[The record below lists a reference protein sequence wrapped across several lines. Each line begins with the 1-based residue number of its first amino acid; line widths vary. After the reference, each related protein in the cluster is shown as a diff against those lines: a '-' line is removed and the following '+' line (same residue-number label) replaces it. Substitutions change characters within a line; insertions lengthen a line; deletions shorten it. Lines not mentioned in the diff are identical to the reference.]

1 MTSTDSAK
9 RRLAWFHWQDLVW
22 LVLFG
27 SLAAVSPLQNSAEME
42 MLGALA
48 LLQVI
53 APRVPALNTR
63 AGTAVVIG
71 LKLLFGFLLMGVT
84 HSIDSDYVLILF
96 LPILSAATTY
106 GAAGTSLVTLLAC
119 MAYLFYLL
127 PLAQAHG
134 TPLEFK
140 DIQDVLLRVLFL
152 PLVAYLTH
160 GLAESNRNE
169 AQRAH
174 AAAEELVRANERLRE
189 AEASVRRSERLAALG
204 QLSAGLAHE
213 LRNPLSTIRTSA
225 EMLTRRLEGSNA
237 VAQELAGYIASEVDR
252 TNLLVTRFLEFARP
266 LQLRLSEL
274 DLHSLL
280 DEAIVNFQKQDPE
293 RRLTIHRAYD
303 PSLPTIQ
310 GDATMLERVF
320 FNLIQNAADAS
331 PADGV
336 VTVKTRAL
344 DSSLEVAV
352 IDRGSGIRPEHR
364 EQIFNPFFTTKPT
377 GVGLGL
383 PIAAKIVDEHGG
395 RLAVQSEPD
404 QGSAFVVQLP
414 RVQPS
419 TSANNTPKP
428 QSL

>member
-1 MTSTDSAK
+1 
-9 RRLAWFHWQDLVW
+9 VW
-22 LVLFG
+22 LILFG
-27 SLAAVSPLQNSAEME
+27 SLALVSPLKNSGELE

-53 APRVPALNTR
+53 APRLRALNTR

-84 HSIDSDYVLILF
+84 HSIDSDYALILF

-106 GAAGTSLVTLLAC
+106 RALGTSLVTLLAC
-119 MAYLFYLL
+119 TAYLIFII
-127 PLAQAHG
+127 PLAQAHVG
-134 TPLEFK
+134 PLRYE
-140 DIQDVLLRVLFL
+140 DIQDILLRALFL
-152 PLVAYLTH
+152 PLVAYLTY
-160 GLAESNRNE
+160 GLAESNRSE
-169 AQRAH
+169 ARRAQ
-174 AAAEELVRANERLRE
+174 ATAEELARANERLIE

-225 EMLTRRLEGSNA
+225 EMLTKRLDGANE
-237 VAQELAGYIASEVDR
+237 VARELAGYIASEVDR

-266 LQLRLSEL
+266 LQLRLSEV

-280 DEAIVNFQKQDPE
+280 DEAILNFQKQDPAC
-293 RRLTIHRAYD
+293 RLTIHRAYD
-303 PSLPTIQ
+303 PTLPTVR
-310 GDATMLERVF
+310 GDATLLERVF

-331 PADGV
+331 AADGV

-344 DSSLEVAV
+344 GSSLEVAV
-352 IDRGSGIRPEHR
+352 IDRGSGILPEHR
-364 EQIFNPFFTTKPT
+364 EQIFNPFFTTKPS

-395 RLAVQSEPD
+395 RLVVQSEPN
-404 QGSAFVVQLP
+404 QGAAFVVQLP
-414 RVQPS
+414 R
-419 TSANNTPKP
+419 TL
-428 QSL
+428 SLAH

>member
-1 MTSTDSAK
+1 MTSIDFAN
-9 RRLAWFHWQDLVW
+9 RRLAWFRWQDLVW

-27 SLAAVSPLQNSAEME
+27 SLAAISPIQNSAEIE
-42 MLGALA
+42 MLCALA
-48 LLQVI
+48 LLSVI
-53 APRVPALNTR
+53 APRIRALNTR

-71 LKLLFGFLLMGVT
+71 LKLVLGFLLIGVT
-84 HSIDSDYVLILF
+84 YGINSDYALVLF

-106 GAAGTSLVTLLAC
+106 GALGTSLVTLLAC
-119 MAYLFYLL
+119 VAYLVFL
-127 PLAQAHG
+127 PVAQARGFHFD
-134 TPLEFK
+134 PA
-140 DIQDVLLRVLFL
+140 DIQNILLRVLFL
-152 PLVAYLTH
+152 PLVAYLTY

-169 AQRAH
+169 ARRAQ
-174 AAAEELVRANERLRE
+174 ATAEELERANERLRE

-225 EMLTRRLEGSNA
+225 EMLTKRLDGANA
-237 VAQELAGYIASEVDR
+237 IALELAGYIASEVDR

-266 LQLRLSEL
+266 LQLRLSPV

-280 DEAIVNFQKQDPE
+280 DEAILHFQKQDPA

-303 PSLPTIQ
+303 PSLPTVQ
-310 GDATMLERVF
+310 GDATLLERVF

-331 PADGV
+331 AADGV

-344 DSSLEVAV
+344 ASSLEVAV

-364 EQIFNPFFTTKPT
+364 EQIFNPFFTTKAS

-404 QGSAFVVQLP
+404 QGAVFVVQLP
-414 RVQPS
+414 WVPLP
-419 TSANNTPKP
+419 ANAGSKP